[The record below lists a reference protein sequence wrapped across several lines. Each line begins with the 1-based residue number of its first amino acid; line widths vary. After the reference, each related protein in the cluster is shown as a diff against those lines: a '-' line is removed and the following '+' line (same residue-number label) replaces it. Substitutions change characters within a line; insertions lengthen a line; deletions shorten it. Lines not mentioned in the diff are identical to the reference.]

1 MTTPIGFLL
10 TLCRYLT
17 MTKVSPEV
25 VRDILLSPDSPKAT
39 AQRHNIS
46 RHTVEQIWFGVGHKK
61 VFPEIPRRNSV
72 VKHSCERCV
81 MWLKGKCSL
90 DFPEPEQN
98 LFFARE
104 CNIFTKTN

>member
-1 MTTPIGFLL
+1 
-10 TLCRYLT
+10 

-61 VFPEIPRRNSV
+61 IFPEIPRRNSV

-98 LFFARE
+98 LFFAKE
-104 CNIFTKTN
+104 CNIFIKANT